1 MVPRMSGARHRI
13 ACLVAILAL
22 AAPQAAFAQGAGD
35 EQYQDP
41 FAGDNGQSDQGD
53 AQGDDQGG
61 ADGGQ
66 APDSGSSGSG
76 TSTSPG
82 DATTTQAPTSTTAQT
97 SPAAE
102 QLPRT
107 GNDPFL
113 PAVAGFWL
121 LIGGVALRAKVRVR

>member
-1 MVPRMSGARHRI
+1 MVPRMSRPRHRI
-13 ACLVAILAL
+13 ACLVAALAL

-41 FAGDNGQSDQGD
+41 FAGDDQEQ
-53 AQGDDQGG
+53 ATPTPTP
-61 ADGGQ
+61 
-66 APDSGSSGSG
+66 APDTPVSSDSAQE
-76 TSTSPG
+76 P
-82 DATTTQAPTSTTAQT
+82 TAQST
-97 SPAAE
+97 PTASTAQAQPGEE

-121 LIGGVALRAKVRVR
+121 LLGGVALRAKVRVR